1 MGFYTMMDVDL
12 QLRLAAKK
20 CPRVFFLA
28 LFACGRDSYVSKQ
41 VQGEQGFDIDEV
53 GNEIKK
59 NQQTRGDGA
68 AASSVK
74 IQNFTFVF
82 GSNPATGAAADP
94 KFVAQFLKHLNSV
107 FDPEDGTLTLPDC
120 LGNIDTLDNPVNFES
135 TSSNVGKSLQ
145 LKR

>member
-1 MGFYTMMDVDL
+1 
-12 QLRLAAKK
+12 
-20 CPRVFFLA
+20 
-28 LFACGRDSYVSKQ
+28 
-41 VQGEQGFDIDEV
+41 
-53 GNEIKK
+53 
-59 NQQTRGDGA
+59 
-68 AASSVK
+68 
-74 IQNFTFVF
+74 VF